1 MDDVEEWKNGRIEQ
15 LNVSTLRI
23 KKDGLLFIIIYIHL
37 LFKQSIIF

>member
-23 KKDGLLFIIIYIHL
+23 KKDGLLFIIIHS
-37 LFKQSIIF
+37 FIIYKV